1 MTTTLTSAKKDFKL
15 KPISHDGIEAAIHK
29 AEHYRLLNQ
38 PRLAESICLDVL
50 EVEPKNQKANII
62 LLLSLTDQ
70 FGQSHP
76 SAPTHAQMIAESLQ
90 DEYSKLYYEG
100 LIHERQGNVALASS
114 VPGSDFD
121 AYEWYT
127 EAMELFEKAAAVNKD
142 SKNDD
147 TSLRWNT
154 CARIIMSANLRER
167 PRDEEGPIM
176 E

>member
-1 MTTTLTSAKKDFKL
+1 MAATLTSTKKDFKL
-15 KPISHDGIEAAIHK
+15 KPINKESIETAVNK

-70 FGQSHP
+70 FGQSNP
-76 SAPTHAQMIAESLQ
+76 SAPMQAQMIADSLQ
-90 DEYSKLYYEG
+90 EEYSRLYYTAII
-100 LIHERQGNVALASS
+100 LERQGNASLS
-114 VPGSDFD
+114 STVPGSDFD
-121 AYEWYT
+121 AYEWYS
-127 EAMELFEKAAAVNKD
+127 EAMELYEKASSVNKD
-142 SKNDD
+142 PKNDD

-154 CARIIMSANLRER
+154 CARIIMTSNLRER